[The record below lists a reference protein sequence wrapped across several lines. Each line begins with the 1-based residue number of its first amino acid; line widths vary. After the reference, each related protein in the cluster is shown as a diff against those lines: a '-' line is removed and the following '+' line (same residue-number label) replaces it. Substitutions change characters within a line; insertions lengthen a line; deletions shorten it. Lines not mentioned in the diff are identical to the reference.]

1 MITKLVGSKVRITQI
16 TQKPANLRN
25 PAVVICCFVNLS
37 LSKQAQ
43 VCLDVEYLEY
53 WRLSWLLF
61 ETDTK
66 PCTGPI

>member
-53 WRLSWLLF
+53 
-61 ETDTK
+61 
-66 PCTGPI
+66 